1 MNRASMGSEK
11 IQQKQPKNI
20 ERIAIVAE
28 GGGQRGIFT
37 AGVLDAFQQ
46 QAFNPFNLAIGVSSG
61 AQNLLSYWLGEQG
74 YARRAIQELTTRP
87 DFFVPYRW
95 LMARSVLDLDNYFAH
110 VESHPE
116 FKLPL
121 EEFDPMVREKPL
133 VFVATSKSSG
143 QPVYLEPTA
152 ETVMAYLKAS
162 SSVPF
167 LYKKAVAVGDDEL
180 FDGGVADPLPVQR
193 AYDMGAR
200 RIVVVR
206 TLPGRIFGSG
216 WRERLQLALRKQ
228 KLNPQLAQ
236 LLENHEHSF
245 SSATDFICQPPNDAT
260 VLELSPPEPLHSQ
273 TFGSSSEEL
282 VHDYAL
288 GLEVG
293 KQTISEVK
301 HWIEIQ
307 SDN

>member
-1 MNRASMGSEK
+1 MSSRK
-11 IQQKQPKNI
+11 IQQQNNK

-46 QAFNPFNLAIGVSSG
+46 HQFQPFNLAIGVSSG

-87 DFFVPYRW
+87 GFFVPYRW
-95 LMARSVLDLDNYFAH
+95 LMARSVVDLDNYFAQ

-116 FKLPL
+116 FRLPL
-121 EEFDPMVREKPL
+121 EQFDPMVQRKPL
-133 VFVATSKSSG
+133 VFVATSKRSG

-152 ETVMAYLKAS
+152 ETVMEHLKAS
-162 SSVPF
+162 SAVPF
-167 LYKKAVAVGDDEL
+167 LYQKSVVIGDDEL
-180 FDGGVADPLPVQR
+180 FDGGVADPVPVKR
-193 AYDMGAR
+193 AYAMGAR
-200 RIVVVR
+200 RIVVIR
-206 TLPGRIFGSG
+206 TLPGRKIGSG

-245 SSATDFICQPPNDAT
+245 DSATDFICDPPSDAT
-260 VLELSPPEPLHSQ
+260 VLEISPPEPLHSQ

-282 VHDYAL
+282 IHDYEL
-288 GLEVG
+288 GLAVG
-293 KQTISEVK
+293 QKTIAKVK
-301 HWIEIQ
+301 HWIDIQ
-307 SDN
+307 SAQ